1 MGKTLIVDDEEDMR
15 LLLRV
20 LINSE
25 DRGLRVVG
33 EATNGEEAIAL
44 RSDVTPDIVVLDY
57 RMPGLSGL
65 DTARSL
71 LEDEP
76 DLPIVLYSAFIDEAV
91 SDEADRIGVRRC
103 VNKGDVTGLV
113 RALRELTAAS

>member
-44 RSDVTPDIVVLDY
+44 RFFMSTDMI
-57 RMPGLSGL
+57 
-65 DTARSL
+65 A
-71 LEDEP
+71 
-76 DLPIVLYSAFIDEAV
+76 LPMR
-91 SDEADRIGVRRC
+91 DR
-103 VNKGDVTGLV
+103 
-113 RALRELTAAS
+113 

>member
-1 MGKTLIVDDEEDMR
+1 MHRPRRTEGDPVPMGKTLIVDDEEDMR

-20 LINSE
+20 LINGE

-33 EATNGEEAIAL
+33 EAASGEEAITL
-44 RSDVTPDIVVLDY
+44 RPDVCPDVVVLDC
-57 RMPGLSGL
+57 RMPGLDGL

-76 DLPIVLYSAFIDEAV
+76 DLPIVLYSAFID
-91 SDEADRIGVRRC
+91 SDVTDQAASIGVRR
-103 VNKGDVTGLV
+103 
-113 RALRELTAAS
+113 

>member
-1 MGKTLIVDDEEDMR
+1 VGKTLIVDDEEDMR

-33 EATNGEEAIAL
+33 EATSGEEAIAL
-44 RSDVTPDIVVLDY
+44 RSDVTPDVVVLDY
-57 RMPGLSGL
+57 RMPGLNGL

-91 SDEADRIGVRRC
+91 TDEAGRIGVRRC

-113 RALRELTAAS
+113 HALREVTAC

>member
-33 EATNGEEAIAL
+33 EAASGNEAIDL
-44 RSDVTPDIVVLDY
+44 RHEVAPDVVVLDY
-57 RMPGLSGL
+57 RMPGLNGL

-76 DLPIVLYSAFIDEAV
+76 ELPIVLYSAYLDDAVVDEAH
-91 SDEADRIGVRRC
+91 AAGVRRC
-103 VNKGDVTGLV
+103 VRKGD
-113 RALRELTAAS
+113 TAALVQTLRDLTSD